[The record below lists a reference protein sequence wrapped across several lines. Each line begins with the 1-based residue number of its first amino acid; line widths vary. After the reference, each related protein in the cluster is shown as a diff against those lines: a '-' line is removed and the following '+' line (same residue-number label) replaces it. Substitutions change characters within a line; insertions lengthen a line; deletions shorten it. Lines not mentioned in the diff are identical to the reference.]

1 MRVALIARRFD
12 PAGGGTERD
21 LIVTAQCLADAG
33 HDITVYTAEARG
45 IVAAMARGAGRLAMA
60 GRAVPPDALCMGGA
74 GAGAARRRG
83 VGA

>member
-1 MRVALIARRFD
+1 MRIALIARRFD

-45 IVAAMARGAGRLAMA
+45 ASQRWRVVRSDRDGRAGR
-60 GRAVPPDALCMGGA
+60 CI
-74 GAGAARRRG
+74 
-83 VGA
+83 

>member
-12 PAGGGTERD
+12 PSGGGTERD

-45 IVAAMARGAGRLAMA
+45 GVARDGAWSRWARD
-60 GRAVPPDALCMGGA
+60 GRAVRCI
-74 GAGAARRRG
+74 
-83 VGA
+83 